1 MRTLGI
7 RLSLRSE
14 LLLVLGLLLL
24 GSIAVL
30 ALDEYSQS
38 RAKALQQEL
47 LDNSL
52 GGLRRAMAV
61 ADIYGVEIVDAVW
74 MLAHGSISWVQ
85 AEQAIESG
93 RARVE
98 LHWNAL
104 ADAPRSDEQELVFGE
119 ASRARERADALIRAL
134 HAAVLRKDRPALL
147 HLAEDELYPA
157 INPVTV
163 RLRQLSDMVL
173 IDAERSVR
181 DESERLDRVRMQRLV
196 LLSAVLLLAALIG
209 REMLRNI
216 LLGVASLTRMAKGMR
231 RGNYEIAP
239 TYRPSGELGE
249 LTETFIEMRAGLRAS
264 EAELRGVLET
274 TERVKRS
281 LEVRDLFQRSLLDA
295 AQTAILSVDADGR
308 FTHVNPFAEGLLGY
322 RADELIGK
330 ATPDLLHRP
339 DQLAQAAKELGA
351 ELRAELPEDWHIFLH
366 IADRRTGATEWTL
379 RRKDGSE
386 VAVLQAVSVMHDQ
399 HGGLVGLLFVAADLT
414 DVKRLEEELRESEAR
429 AREASHAKSAFVAA
443 MSHEIRTPMIGVTG
457 MVEVLSHTR
466 LDDEQRRSLN
476 IIQHSAETLLQI
488 LGDVLDVS
496 KIEAG
501 RLELNPEVASLRSV
515 VAGATYNY
523 LGSASSKGLQLE
535 FEIDERVA
543 PALRFD
549 PVRLRQILA
558 NFLSNAIKFTDQ
570 GRIDLRVDVLHDD
583 DQHQQLRFA
592 VRDTGIGVSEE
603 AQKRLF
609 RPFAQ
614 AESDTTRKY
623 GGTGLGLM
631 ICRRLA
637 ELMGGAVRM
646 QSTPG
651 EGATLFL
658 EVRLPKAD
666 PADLPAESATAA
678 SAPGRFQPRPL
689 PSPADAE
696 RERSLILLVD
706 DHPTNRVVIA
716 RQLALAGFACET
728 AEDGEEG
735 LQLWSSG
742 RFALVLSDVHMP
754 VLDGYGM
761 ARRIREL
768 ERETGRARTPIVALT
783 AAAMKGEAERC
794 LVAGMDDYLIKP
806 VGVGVLSDRL
816 YRWLP
821 HLPRP
826 ETRSEDA
833 LAPVLPQAGKPKPID
848 ARVLDEIAAG
858 DPQARRNILLDF
870 LQASEQDVE
879 ELNRTLAS
887 VDIKATAREAHKI
900 KGAAR
905 LVGAVEMDEV
915 AEQMELAAKAGD
927 LHAVLAASPDLA
939 TALQRLRWYVEGLDG
954 TS

>member
-1 MRTLGI
+1 
-7 RLSLRSE
+7 
-14 LLLVLGLLLL
+14 
-24 GSIAVL
+24 
-30 ALDEYSQS
+30 
-38 RAKALQQEL
+38 
-47 LDNSL
+47 
-52 GGLRRAMAV
+52 MAV
-61 ADIYGVEIVDAVW
+61 ADIYGIEIVDAVW
-74 MLAHGSISWVQ
+74 MLAHGSISWAQ

-93 RARVE
+93 SARVE
-98 LHWNAL
+98 LHWEAL
-104 ADAPRSDEQELVFGE
+104 ADVPRSAEQELLFSE
-119 ASRARERADALIRAL
+119 AARARERADALVR
-134 HAAVLRKDRPALL
+134 AVLSAVKRENRVALL

-173 IDAERSVR
+173 IDAERAVR
-181 DESERLDRVRMQRLV
+181 AESERLDVVRAQRLIV
-196 LLSAVLLLAALIG
+196 LSAVLLLAALIG

-216 LLGVASLTRMAKGMR
+216 LLGVASLARMAKGMR

-249 LTETFIEMRAGLRAS
+249 LTDTFVEMRAGLRAS
-264 EAELRGVLET
+264 EAELRGLLET

-295 AQTAILSVDADGR
+295 AQTAILSVDAEGR
-308 FTHVNPFAEGLLGY
+308 FTHVNPFAESLLGY
-322 RADELIGK
+322 TAVELIGQ
-330 ATPDLLHRP
+330 ATPDLLHSP
-339 DQLAQAAKELGA
+339 DQLARASA
-351 ELRAELPEDWHIFLH
+351 ELCAESQRELPDDWRVFLH
-366 IADRRTGATEWTL
+366 IADRRSGAAEWTL

-386 VAVLQAVSVMHDQ
+386 VPVLQAVSVMHDQ
-399 HGGLVGLLFVAADLT
+399 QGGLVGLLFVATDLT
-414 DVKRLEEELRESEAR
+414 DMKRLERELRESEAR
-429 AREASHAKSAFVAA
+429 AREASRAKSAFVAA

-501 RLELNPEVASLRSV
+501 RLEIHPEVASLRSV

-535 FEIDERVA
+535 FDIDERVA

-549 PVRLRQILA
+549 PVRLRQVLA

-570 GRIDLRVDVLHDD
+570 GRIDLSVAVLDED
-583 DQHQQLRFA
+583 EQHQQLRLA
-592 VRDTGIGVSEE
+592 VRDTGIGVTEE

-637 ELMGGAVRM
+637 HLMGGAVRM
-646 QSTPG
+646 ESAPG
-651 EGATLFL
+651 EGTTLFL
-658 EVRLPKAD
+658 EIRLPKAD
-666 PADLPAESATAA
+666 PALLPAESGDAA
-678 SAPGRFQPRPL
+678 KAADRFQPRPL
-689 PSPADAE
+689 PTPAEAE

-728 AEDGEEG
+728 ADDGEQG
-735 LQLWSSG
+735 VVAWSSG

-761 ARRIREL
+761 AKEIRT
-768 ERETGRARTPIVALT
+768 REQASGRSRTPIVALT

-794 LVAGMDDYLIKP
+794 LAAGMDDYLIKP
-806 VGVGVLSDRL
+806 VGIGVLSDRL

-826 ETRSEDA
+826 QPRGDSA
-833 LAPVLPQAGKPKPID
+833 AAPKLPQAGKPAPID
-848 ARVLDEIAAG
+848 PAVLDEIAAG
-858 DPQARRNILLDF
+858 DEEARRGILLDF
-870 LQASEQDVE
+870 LQASVQDVE
-879 ELNRTLAS
+879 QLQRALQA
-887 VDIKATAREAHKI
+887 VDTKATAREAHKI

-905 LVGAVEMDEV
+905 LVGAVEMAEV
-915 AEQMELAAKAGD
+915 AEQMEHAAKSGD
-927 LHAVLAASPDLA
+927 LHAVLAASPDLN
-939 TALQRLRWYVEGLDG
+939 TALQRLRWFVEGLDAPP
-954 TS
+954 